1 MCYSLWYNA
10 PMMLPAGNIV
20 GADNEIYLLIKFIK
34 SVHWRVAKYLSDIE
48 EARCLKVN
56 KYMVSGDKDVSRANT
71 AKPRTAQSSAFAK
84 FSKSVYY
91 RDADKFLARP
101 GRKKATATKL

>member
-48 EARCLKVN
+48 EARCLKV
-56 KYMVSGDKDVSRANT
+56 KHLLTPVFGICFTLLD
-71 AKPRTAQSSAFAK
+71 
-84 FSKSVYY
+84 
-91 RDADKFLARP
+91 LACY
-101 GRKKATATKL
+101 T